1 MYNFNLFSHESVSPL
16 SLSLFLS
23 LVTPPPFHHQSL
35 TPITPFTPSLSLITP
50 PFRLSQS
57 LCLSLLTPPRP
68 VRAEAMASRASSSE
82 VYFSRGGVQNA
93 SRTSGIVEYDASEA
107 RKNARKGYTPRHT
120 QPLKV
125 RHEEDAQRMK
135 ERERE
140 RE

>member
-1 MYNFNLFSHESVSPL
+1 M
-16 SLSLFLS
+16 
-23 LVTPPPFHHQSL
+23 
-35 TPITPFTPSLSLITP
+35 
-50 PFRLSQS
+50 
-57 LCLSLLTPPRP
+57 
-68 VRAEAMASRASSSE
+68 
-82 VYFSRGGVQNA
+82 QNA

-140 RE
+140 RVTTSRTKRERERERERERWSGEYTCE